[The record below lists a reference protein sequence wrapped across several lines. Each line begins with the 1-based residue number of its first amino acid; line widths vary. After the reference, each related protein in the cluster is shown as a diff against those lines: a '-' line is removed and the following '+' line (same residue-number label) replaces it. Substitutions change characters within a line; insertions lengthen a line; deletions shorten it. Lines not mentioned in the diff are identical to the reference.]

1 MAALRDKIA
10 AERMV
15 RQLLEREG
23 IPAPNQIE
31 YGHTC
36 IRLIWAAQKVA
47 LVVDID
53 EFAQADDE
61 LMDLDV
67 FPR

>member
-1 MAALRDKIA
+1 MAALKKKIA

-15 RQLLEREG
+15 RGLLEREG
-23 IPAPNQIE
+23 VPAPDRVE
-31 YGHTC
+31 YGDAS
-36 IRLIWAAQKVA
+36 IRLLWEAQKVA

-53 EFAQADDE
+53 EFAQADDA
-61 LMDLDV
+61 LRGLDV